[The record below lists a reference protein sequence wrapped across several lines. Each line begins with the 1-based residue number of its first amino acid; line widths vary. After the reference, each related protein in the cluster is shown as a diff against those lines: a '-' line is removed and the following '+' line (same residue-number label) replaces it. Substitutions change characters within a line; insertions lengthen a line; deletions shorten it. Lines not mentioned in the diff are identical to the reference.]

1 MIGVEVAGGLLLCR
15 GCSVE
20 CFFFV
25 SVLVFSVFSVLFVVL
40 VAVDAGGFVSFSAG
54 VLLFAFCEV
63 GVVVFVVVVV
73 VVFFLGEK
81 KESI

>member
-1 MIGVEVAGGLLLCR
+1 M
-15 GCSVE
+15 
-20 CFFFV
+20 
-25 SVLVFSVFSVLFVVL
+25 L

-73 VVFFLGEK
+73 VFFLGEK